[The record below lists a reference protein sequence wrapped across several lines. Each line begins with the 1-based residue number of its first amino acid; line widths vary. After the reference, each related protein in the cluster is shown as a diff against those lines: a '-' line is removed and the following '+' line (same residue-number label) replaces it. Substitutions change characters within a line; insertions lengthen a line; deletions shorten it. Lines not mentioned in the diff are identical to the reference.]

1 MCDQY
6 KFIRLMCFTYTTPK
20 VSRGVFRS
28 ARIFLSLVPSFESA
42 ITRDIFSTCPS
53 FIEPNMSLYLHV
65 FGRGRVRKKEGGRR
79 RRGEGG
85 GEKEGGR
92 ME

>member
-65 FGRGRVRKKEGGRR
+65 FGRGVFGGRR
-79 RRGEGG
+79 GEEGG